1 MNNKRP
7 DNVVFNTESNS
18 YDASLREYPTN
29 VGAPVIE
36 TIDTVAW
43 KNKNL
48 QSVNSQFK
56 AEYDQLKKKMEGF
69 KESFDNNQ
77 QVYSAKFNFEPLVG
91 NVYHMYKNKK
101 SESFLSILSPNEC
114 NFNFI
119 GSYYLNQDKV
129 WVKQ

>member
-1 MNNKRP
+1 MITKRP
-7 DNVVFNTESNS
+7 DNVVFNIDNNS
-18 YDASLREYPTN
+18 YDASLREYPTS

-56 AEYDQLKKKMEGF
+56 AKYDQLKKKMEDF
-69 KESFDNNQ
+69 KESFQDNQ
-77 QVYSAKFNFEPLVG
+77 QVYSAKFNFEPIVG
-91 NVYHMYKNKK
+91 KVYHMYKNRK

-114 NFNFI
+114 NFDFV
-119 GSYYLNQDKV
+119 GSYYLNEDKV
-129 WVKQ
+129 WIKQ

>member
-7 DNVVFNTESNS
+7 DNVVFNIESHS

-36 TIDTVAW
+36 TVDTVAW

-56 AEYDQLKKKMEGF
+56 AKYDQLKKTMKEF
-69 KESFDNNQ
+69 KESFEDNQ
-77 QVYSAKFNFEPLVG
+77 EVYGAKLNFEPIVG
-91 NVYHMYKNKK
+91 KIYHMYKNRK
-101 SESFLSILSPNEC
+101 SENFLSILSPIEC
-114 NFNFI
+114 GFDFV
-119 GSYYLNQDKV
+119 GSYYLNEDKV
-129 WVKQ
+129 WIKQ

>member
-1 MNNKRP
+1 MSTKKP

-29 VGAPVIE
+29 LGAPVIE

-56 AEYDQLKKKMEGF
+56 AKYDQLKKTMEDF
-69 KESFDNNQ
+69 KESFEDNQ
-77 QVYSAKFNFEPLVG
+77 RVYKAKFNFEPLVG
-91 NVYHMYKNKK
+91 KIYHMYKDKK
-101 SESFLSILSPNEC
+101 SENFLSILSPNEC
-114 NFNFI
+114 NFDFV
-119 GSYYLNQDKV
+119 GSYYLNEDKV
-129 WVKQ
+129 WLKQ